1 MTGGASLDTPAA
13 LAGVH
18 HSAWDLAS
26 SIVMAGEWPLRDF
39 TELAAVPAAVPW
51 ARHRTRQLLAGWRM
65 AAVSEQAELVVS
77 ELVTNAVAA
86 TQAAAAD
93 APVRLWL
100 LADGARAGVA
110 VWDANPRLPE
120 AAEPGELAENGRGL
134 LLVASLA
141 GHWDACRT
149 PRLGGKVVRAVCA
162 PGG

>member
-18 HSAWDLAS
+18 HFAWDVATS
-26 SIVMAGEWPLRDF
+26 TVMAGEWLLRDF
-39 TELAAVPAAVPW
+39 TALAAVPAAVPC
-51 ARHRTRQLLAGWRM
+51 ARRRTRRVLAGWSM

-86 TQAAAAD
+86 SRAVQAD

-100 LADGARAGVA
+100 LADGSRAGIA
-110 VWDANPRLPE
+110 VWDANPRLPA
-120 AAEPGELAENGRGL
+120 AAEPDELAENGRGL

-141 GHWDACRT
+141 GHWNACRT
-149 PRLGGKVVRAVCA
+149 PRLGGKIVRAVCT